1 MTPREQTTNAQ
12 QCVYSTPLSSGSDQR
27 SRNDGIPPGSSPAL
41 NIYFSH
47 GCHTLQK
54 PSSHIPYTCKLSGY
68 RKSRALACR
77 TPVTAHYP
85 EVPRLPWVTVSD
97 KSSAADIP
105 RQWPATGLANTVC
118 MGAS

>member
-1 MTPREQTTNAQ
+1 M
-12 QCVYSTPLSSGSDQR
+12 Y
-27 SRNDGIPPGSSPAL
+27 
-41 NIYFSH
+41 
-47 GCHTLQK
+47 TL
-54 PSSHIPYTCKLSGY
+54 KLFWY

-105 RQWPATGLANTVC
+105 RQWPAIGLANTVC
-118 MGAS
+118 VEAS

>member
-1 MTPREQTTNAQ
+1 MTNRPIFISRMPAILYMLFSARQNSFR
-12 QCVYSTPLSSGSDQR
+12 STS
-27 SRNDGIPPGSSPAL
+27 
-41 NIYFSH
+41 
-47 GCHTLQK
+47 TLFWN
-54 PSSHIPYTCKLSGY
+54 

-105 RQWPATGLANTVC
+105 RQWPAIGLANYGVR
-118 MGAS
+118 GGLLEFDRFRAALSI